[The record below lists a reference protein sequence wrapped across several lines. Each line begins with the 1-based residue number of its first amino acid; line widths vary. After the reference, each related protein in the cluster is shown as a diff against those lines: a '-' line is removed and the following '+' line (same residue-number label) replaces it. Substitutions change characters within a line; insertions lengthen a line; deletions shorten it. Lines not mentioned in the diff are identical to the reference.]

1 MQTLPVS
8 FLRLLVVVPGALPLF
23 DTGAGS
29 LVMAIVGIALT
40 ILVLIG
46 SAIVTIRLLGRRKD
60 EQA

>member
-1 MQTLPVS
+1 MQTVLS
-8 FLRLLVVVPGALPLF
+8 LLVIIPGALPLF

-40 ILVLIG
+40 ILVLVG
-46 SAIVTIRLLGRRKD
+46 SALVTIRLLGRRKD